1 MLEITNE
8 PGFHSR
14 FEELARSVARGCTYR
29 TLMFSEPVKFYVPMH
44 LYQTVSLWLAIVFL
58 AMSMLI
64 SGIRFSDEP
73 QSIPGKEQGVE
84 YSDVRP
90 LMVKYCVGCHNEMEY
105 ESGLRLHTL
114 TAIRRGGDAG
124 AALVAGKPDESL
136 IWRRISG
143 LDEPKMPPEDSAQP
157 SASEA
162 ELIRRWIELGAAGSE
177 LDVPLKDRLRTNKSQ
192 HGYRGP
198 SPITAMS
205 LVRHPHPH
213 SGAEDPGAP
222 KSLGTDPAS
231 SQAIVRHDSS
241 LILLGHYGYLEAL
254 QGQWRTR
261 LGLEVVGKVTQIR
274 PSTDGRWVVVSS
286 GVPGVGGRVQVIDAS
301 SLRGTNGVPR
311 VTRVL
316 EGHSD
321 IIYSAVLSPD
331 GTILATGGY
340 DRVIRLW
347 DMTNGGMLRTLEGHN
362 GAVYDLDFDR
372 SGSVLASAS
381 ADETIKI
388 WKVATGERLDTLGQG
403 EAEQYTVRFSSSG
416 GDSQVGVDAEVG
428 GETRRGDTVIAS
440 GADRRV
446 RVWRLLSKEKPTV
459 SPMLHSVFAHESPVN
474 QLVFSPDQ
482 RWALTSGEDLLV
494 KLWRTSDWRPIA
506 SLGQL
511 PDVASGLVWMEGE
524 RSEERGQVLAA
535 TLQGG
540 IVRMELP
547 QASEWTRWVEQPQN
561 LSSSNADAARRG
573 NTNAPRVETEVVT
586 HVAEVAEK
594 EGGPR
599 EPRHAHMLPVPVRVR
614 GLLTAQDAA
623 AQHAGDWYAFDAQQ
637 GVELVISVDAARSG
651 SPLDSVLDI
660 ADASGKP
667 LLRTRLQAVRE
678 SYFTFRGKDST
689 TIDDFRLHRWEDME
703 LNQWLYAGGE
713 VVKLWLYPRGP
724 DSGFKVYPGTGQRFT
739 FFGTSASTHA
749 LNEPAWIVEEISP
762 GDSPSPNGLPV
773 FPVYYTNDDD
783 PERHA
788 GKDSVIRFSPPQ
800 DGTYL
805 IRLRDSRGV
814 GGEKYSYTLSI
825 AAPQPR
831 FQVRI
836 DQAEI
841 TLRPEVGTEFNIS
854 ASRFDGL
861 DDAIE
866 LQFDELPQGIRVA
879 QPLTIESNQLRAIG
893 QMSYDTSALAE
904 LPKEFELSLRAKST
918 HRSGGVVAEQVAKLK
933 VKISDKPAMKMKLVA
948 KDAVGEAMPLT
959 ELRIRP
965 GQTVSAKLIIER
977 GDLQGDIS
985 FGGDDSGRNLP
996 HGCFVDNIGLSG
1008 LLIPAGQTTREVFI
1022 TAAPITKK
1030 QERLFHLRCQVDG
1043 NPTTIPV
1050 KLIVE

>member
-8 PGFHSR
+8 PWSRSR
-14 FEELARSVARGCTYR
+14 FEELARLGACGCMCR
-29 TLMFSEPVKFYVPMH
+29 TSMPGEPVKCHVTMH
-44 LYQTVSLWLAIVFL
+44 RRHTVCLCLAVVFVG
-58 AMSMLI
+58 MGMLL
-64 SGIRFSDEP
+64 SGIGFADELK
-73 QSIPGKEQGVE
+73 SSSEKGQGVE
-84 YSDVRP
+84 YGDVRP
-90 LMVKYCVGCHNEMEY
+90 LMVKYCVGCHNEKEY

-114 TAIRRGGDAG
+114 AAIRRGGDAG
-124 AALVAGKPDESL
+124 SALVAGKPDESL

-157 SASEA
+157 SAAEV
-162 ELIRRWIELGAAGSE
+162 ELIRRWIELGAIGKDI
-177 LDVPLKDRLRTNKSQ
+177 DVPLKDRLRTSKSQ

-198 SPITAMS
+198 SPITAMTEVHS
-205 LVRHPHPH
+205 PLTH
-213 SGAEDPGAP
+213 SGAADQGAP
-222 KSLGTDPAS
+222 KALGTDQARNQATAS
-231 SQAIVRHDSS
+231 HDSS
-241 LILLGHYGYLEAL
+241 LILLGHYGYLESL
-254 QGQWRTR
+254 QGQWRSR
-261 LGLEVVGKVTQIR
+261 LGLEIVGKVTQIR
-274 PSTDGRWVVVSS
+274 PSSDGRLVVVSS
-286 GVPGVGGRVQVIDAS
+286 GVPGVGGSVQVIDAA

-311 VTRVL
+311 VIRVL
-316 EGHSD
+316 EGHAD

-347 DMTNGGMLRTLEGHN
+347 DMKNGGMLRALEGHN

-416 GDSQVGVDAEVG
+416 SDSLRD
-428 GETRRGDTVIAS
+428 DTVIAS
-440 GADRRV
+440 GADRRI
-446 RVWRLLSKEKPTV
+446 RVWRLLSKEIPTV

-474 QLVFSPDQ
+474 QLVFSADQ

-524 RSEERGQVLAA
+524 RSEERGQVLAT
-535 TLQGG
+535 TLQGE
-540 IVRMELP
+540 IVRLELP
-547 QASEWTRWVEQPQN
+547 PASEMARWAGQSQN
-561 LSSSNADAARRG
+561 LSSKNVEASQHMNAI
-573 NTNAPRVETEVVT
+573 APRVETQAVT
-586 HVAEVAEK
+586 NVPEVAEM
-594 EGGPR
+594 EGVHR
-599 EPRHAHMLPVPVRVR
+599 EPTHAQTLQVPVRVR

-623 AQHAGDWYAFDAQQ
+623 AQHSGDWYAFDAQQ

-724 DSGFKVYPGTGQRFT
+724 DSGFKVYPGFGQRFT

-749 LNEPAWIVEEISP
+749 LNEPAWIVEEIAP

-783 PERHA
+783 PDRHA
-788 GKDSVIRFSPPQ
+788 GKDSVIRFLPPQ
-800 DGTYL
+800 DGKYL
-805 IRLRDSRGV
+805 IRLRDSRGE

-825 AAPQPR
+825 AAPQSR
-831 FQVRI
+831 FQLRI
-836 DQAEI
+836 DQSDI
-841 TLRPEVGTEFNIS
+841 TLRPEVGTEFNVS
-854 ASRFDGL
+854 VSRFDGL

-866 LQFDELPQGIRVA
+866 LQFDELPRGIRVA
-879 QPLTIESNQLRAIG
+879 QPLTIEPNQLRAIG
-893 QMSYDTSALAE
+893 QMSYDQSELAA

-918 HRSGGVVAEQVAKLK
+918 HRGGGVVAEQVAKLS
-933 VKISDKPAMKMKLVA
+933 VKISDKPAMKLKLVA
-948 KDAVGEAMPLT
+948 KDSAGEATPLT

-965 GQTVSAKLIIER
+965 GQTVSAKLMIER

-1008 LLIPAGQTTREVFI
+1008 LLIPAGQSTREVFI
-1022 TAAPITKK
+1022 TAAPITTK

-1043 NPTTIPV
+1043 NPTTIPI